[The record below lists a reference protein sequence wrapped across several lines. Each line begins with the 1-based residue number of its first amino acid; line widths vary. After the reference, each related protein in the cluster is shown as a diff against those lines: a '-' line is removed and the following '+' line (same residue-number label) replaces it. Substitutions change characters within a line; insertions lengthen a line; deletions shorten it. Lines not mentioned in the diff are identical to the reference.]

1 MTDLHDS
8 ALRAGFWGY
17 IETRAKALKDVA
29 RHELRAL
36 PFGDSKAAKVDGQ
49 ILCKASW
56 TKGRQSLVVTDPAAL
71 LAWVKENHPSEV
83 VVAESVNEAYVKT
96 FKAVGGIVIDG
107 QGEPVPGMEVK
118 ASEPTITV
126 RSEKEAP
133 FLVAQL
139 LSSGAVTLDGNVTEP
154 VAIAPTVVEGEVI
167 DDGA

>member
-17 IETRAKALKDVA
+17 IENRAKALKDAA
-29 RHELRAL
+29 RQELRAL

-56 TKGRQSLVVTDPAAL
+56 TKGRQSVVVSDTAAL
-71 LAWVKENHPSEV
+71 LEWVKANHPTEV
-83 VVAESVNEAYVKT
+83 VVTETVNEAYVKT
-96 FKAVGGIVIDG
+96 FKAVDGIVIDG

-126 RSEKEAP
+126 RSEKDAP

-154 VAIAPTVVEGEVI
+154 AAIEPNVIDGEVVE
-167 DDGA
+167 